1 MPPRRLEAL
10 RRIPHDVLWLG
21 LITLSLLLAEA
32 VAASVAL
39 VYGYDRWDNFEYYT
53 PMIAAAHRALASGE
67 FPLWNPH
74 QHLGESFLTNPQM
87 GTFYPPYTLAY
98 LVVTGLHLKVGWLC
112 GIISVSHAIVG
123 AWGCFTLLGQLGVRR
138 SLACVAA
145 LGMASGG
152 YLRSVSAVW
161 VFVGPT
167 FAWLPWTLWGAV
179 RLLDGS
185 RRVRDGAAFVVGLT
199 AQAYIGHPQIWVY
212 VWLCVGMCCVAHAF
226 ASEAPWRDILRS
238 GTRLAGHAV
247 AAAALG
253 ALTMLPV
260 LMQSRNTA
268 RKAPVGF
275 RDFVHSSAS
284 IESLWGLLLPFYR
297 TTHDFITEEA
307 CSFMLHQGAWLLPA
321 LGLGGVA
328 WIAAELGGT
337 ADRHLARR
345 AVAFILV
352 GGVLLV
358 FALGKNTPI
367 FGLTYAIPVWSSFR
381 WPHKFLIVALP
392 CLGLGGALMLE
403 LVARTALTWRWRIAA
418 VFVCVAVGAV
428 AARHGWA
435 DILGQPLGR
444 WGLFAAGL
452 ALFAAPFANLR
463 PVRGVLV
470 GSSVASAAVVIAL
483 AQSFTPNAFDEPE
496 TLDKQAYGWSR
507 EYRILPVQRVRSRAH
522 TVERMLFTTA
532 TLFGLDS
539 VTGCTTAMAPEW
551 YVSWL
556 KSDALGLLP
565 DATYQQLL
573 PSHFLRSLNVKYV
586 VAPARDRTV
595 EAWLNKGGLVLERR
609 LPHAAHYT
617 VPNAL
622 PRVYF
627 ASELHEFTADAF
639 WEGLWLN
646 GADIRA
652 GYVEGSSG
660 GEHAGTGKVLRAD
673 FARPARPILEVD
685 SAAGGFV
692 IVSVSF
698 TPEWRAFVDGAE
710 SKLLRTNA
718 MLQGL
723 QVPPGRHRIEL
734 VYDNPAFRWGMRCAA
749 FGVLVL
755 LIIWVPSAGWSARK
769 RARVILSSV
778 RRRNWWVGPTS
789 ERP

>member
-10 RRIPHDVLWLG
+10 RRIPQDALWLG

-32 VAASVAL
+32 VAASLAS

-53 PMIAAAHRALASGE
+53 PMIAAAHRALTSGE

-87 GTFYPPYTLAY
+87 GTLYPPYTLAY
-98 LVVTGLHLKVGWLC
+98 LIVAGLRLKVDWLC
-112 GIISVSHAIVG
+112 GIISVSHAILG
-123 AWGCFTLLGQLGVRR
+123 AWGCFTLLRQLGVRP
-138 SLACVAA
+138 SLACVGA

-167 FAWLPWTLWGAV
+167 FAWLPWTLWGAL

-185 RRVRDGAAFVVGLT
+185 PRMRDGAAFVAGLT

-226 ASEAPWRDILRS
+226 ASEAPWRAILLG

-247 AAAALG
+247 AAAALA

-260 LMQSRNTA
+260 LIQSRYTA
-268 RKAPVGF
+268 RKVPVRL
-275 RDFVHSSAS
+275 RDFMHASVS
-284 IESLWGLLLPFYR
+284 IESLWGLLLPLYR

-321 LGLGGVA
+321 LGLGAVA

-358 FALGKNTPI
+358 FALGKNTEI
-367 FGLTYAIPVWSSFR
+367 YGLTYAIPMWSSFR
-381 WPHKFLIVALP
+381 WPHKFLMVALP

-403 LVARTALTWRWRIAA
+403 LVARTAVTWRWRIAA
-418 VFVCVAVGAV
+418 VFVCVALGAI

-444 WGLFAAGL
+444 WGLIATGL
-452 ALFAAPFANLR
+452 SLLAAPFANLR
-463 PVRGVLV
+463 LVRASLV
-470 GSSVASAAVVIAL
+470 ALSVASAAVVIAL
-483 AQSFTPNAFDEPE
+483 AQSFTPYTFDEPE
-496 TLDKQAYGWSR
+496 TLDKQAYGWSP
-507 EYRILPVQRVRSRAH
+507 EYRVLPVQRVRSREH
-522 TVERMLFTTA
+522 TTERVLFTTA
-532 TLFGLDS
+532 TLFGLHS
-539 VTGCTTAMAPEW
+539 VTGCTTAMAPQW

-565 DATYQQLL
+565 DATYRQLL
-573 PSHFLRSLNVKYV
+573 PSHFLRSMNVKYV

-609 LPHAAHYT
+609 VPHAAHYT

-639 WEGLWLN
+639 WEGMWLN

-660 GEHAGTGKVLRAD
+660 GEHAGAGEVLGAD
-673 FARPARPILEVD
+673 FARPARPILDVD
-685 SAAGGFV
+685 SAAGGFLV
-692 IVSVSF
+692 VSISF
-698 TPEWRAFVDGAE
+698 APEWRVFVDGAE

-718 MLQGL
+718 MLLGL

-734 VYDNPAFRWGMRCAA
+734 VYDNPAFRWGMRWAA
-749 FGVLVL
+749 LGAL
-755 LIIWVPSAGWSARK
+755 LLLALWAPWGWLRASK
-769 RARVILSSV
+769 RARAILSSV
-778 RRRNWWVGPTS
+778 RRRGFARGAHP
-789 ERP
+789 